1 MYNANPSKTDL
12 PLSLITLKFCYWTL
26 LVCLQKTLPSTAVA
40 FIKDFIGQF
49 VFQVL
54 KVVFIIL
61 SVFHYPFQACT
72 Q

>member
-26 LVCLQKTLPSTAVA
+26 LVCLQKTLPSTVA

-54 KVVFIIL
+54 KVVHIIL